1 MCSFFLLLSLDAQI
15 LIWKDGQVI
24 CQCDGYESFD
34 SVTIM
39 TVVEEPVIAEFE
51 SENTDYS
58 ESEEVVNDIVE
69 EVVDYIEEEEVVN
82 YDVDDD
88 IDIEEDYYDNNIT
101 KEVLIGTINGLY
113 SVSETNRV
121 YFSQGNLRYHIEQNI
136 WRFADTQYDIVG
148 FENNRIGFEEVG
160 WIDLFGWGTSGYNDV
175 MPYLSVQ
182 DYTKYANVPSIA
194 ETNYDWGVYNKIS
207 NGGNEVGLWRTLTA
221 DEWMYLFFSRD
232 NADSLFAFAVVNSV
246 KGLILLPDEWHQ
258 PEGIDF
264 FPSTTK
270 GLMAE
275 GKYFWNMASDNYE
288 HNTYTKDQ
296 WAKMEEAG
304 AVFLPAAGYR
314 KGVEVEEFNEYGAYW
329 TASGRIDNFAYRTIF
344 YSSILSPGGSNI
356 TYYYG
361 YSVRL
366 VLSFSSIISNF

>member
-1 MCSFFLLLSLDAQI
+1 MKRIVITIISFFFFFVGFAQMYV
-15 LIWKDGQVI
+15 WQNGEVV
-24 CQCDGYESFD
+24 GSFTTNEID
-34 SVTIM
+34 SVKFVKPQSQIDTLRY
-39 TVVEEPVIAEFE
+39 EPTE
-51 SENTDYS
+51 
-58 ESEEVVNDIVE
+58 
-69 EVVDYIEEEEVVN
+69 
-82 YDVDDD
+82 
-88 IDIEEDYYDNNIT
+88 
-101 KEVLIGTINGLY
+101 GGINAQF
-113 SVSETNRV
+113 SVSENATIF
-121 YFSQGNLRYHIEQNI
+121 FSKGNLRYNPSTKE
-136 WRFADTQYDIVG
+136 WAFASSQTSRVG
-148 FENNRIGFEEVG
+148 TNNSSIAADYSG

-232 NADSLFAFAVVNSV
+232 NADSLFAFGVVNSV

-275 GKYFWNMASDNYE
+275 GKYFWNMVSDNYE

-366 VLSFSSIISNF
+366 VQDAVKSIQPKGEMQIFKSNLEIEKYFVNQVDSITYKK

>member
-1 MCSFFLLLSLDAQI
+1 MRILSLFLCSFFLLLSLDAQI

-148 FENNRIGFEEVG
+148 FEDKHKGQG
-160 WIDLFGWGTSGYNDV
+160 
-175 MPYLSVQ
+175 
-182 DYTKYANVPSIA
+182 
-194 ETNYDWGVYNKIS
+194 
-207 NGGNEVGLWRTLTA
+207 NG
-221 DEWMYLFFSRD
+221 
-232 NADSLFAFAVVNSV
+232 
-246 KGLILLPDEWHQ
+246 
-258 PEGIDF
+258 
-264 FPSTTK
+264 
-270 GLMAE
+270 
-275 GKYFWNMASDNYE
+275 
-288 HNTYTKDQ
+288 
-296 WAKMEEAG
+296 
-304 AVFLPAAGYR
+304 
-314 KGVEVEEFNEYGAYW
+314 
-329 TASGRIDNFAYRTIF
+329 
-344 YSSILSPGGSNI
+344 
-356 TYYYG
+356 
-361 YSVRL
+361 
-366 VLSFSSIISNF
+366 